1 MAESAKTIDTAI
13 GLMKRA
19 LVLLD
24 EADEYFAAADLQQ
37 AIDTAAKSPIASSAD
52 DETELV
58 ALFDTLTGKR

>member
-1 MAESAKTIDTAI
+1 MAESAKIETAI

-24 EADEYFAAADLQQ
+24 EAGEYLAAADLQQ
-37 AIDTAAKSPIASSAD
+37 AIDTAAKAPIASSAD

-58 ALFDTLTGKR
+58 ALFETITRKR